1 MSERRGLTKSR
12 IKLQKDS
19 YLQSEKIRNRKR
31 AVMASEW
38 DSLAPEINVTVPLN
52 SGKHE
57 NEAICNMKGR
67 LTDLIV
73 HLLEMDGNIKFG
85 KGALQS
91 NGNEKWLVVRKHG
104 KFLESNQGLGKEAK
118 KGMET
123 CFDREKERKHEPL
136 NYVPYPTIFLGSFYD
151 LGSFLFFL
159 SLSWLLHFP
168 TESFDFNLPNTS
180 CCQSLP
186 IKGLSSVWSL
196 KQTSSTWS
204 QHSVLERALV
214 QMPASDPSSAR
225 SQLPSLGHTAQS
237 HFSLPKPDSKTCPF
251 YRRWLRGS
259 NKPCKLK
266 GTVYKHTRYFYGD
279 F

>member
-1 MSERRGLTKSR
+1 MEIPSLGKVPYSPM
-12 IKLQKDS
+12 
-19 YLQSEKIRNRKR
+19 
-31 AVMASEW
+31 VM
-38 DSLAPEINVTVPLN
+38 N
-52 SGKHE
+52 SGLCWWRMANFSKA
-57 NEAICNMKGR
+57 NR
-67 LTDLIV
+67 
-73 HLLEMDGNIKFG
+73 G
-85 KGALQS
+85 KGKKQ
-91 NGNEKWLVVRKHG
+91 
-104 KFLESNQGLGKEAK
+104 K
-118 KGMET
+118 KGWRLVLT
-123 CFDREKERKHEPL
+123 ERKKGSMSPL

-151 LGSFLFFL
+151 LGSFLCFL
-159 SLSWLLHFP
+159 LLSWLLHFP

-204 QHSVLERALV
+204 QHSVLERTLV
-214 QMPASDPSSAR
+214 QMPAPDPSPAP

-237 HFSLPKPDSKTCPF
+237 HFSLLKPDSKTCPF

-259 NKPCKLK
+259 NKSCKLK